1 MSTSGQERNRN
12 GANAKKRPSKRERPS
27 DDFERR
33 VTVGGCENPVQC
45 LPSGEGNFLFETND
59 PGRID
64 SFYSPDADRL
74 LRQICRSLGPVDIVR
89 MHGYTWSVE
98 DSDTIYGTISEIGG
112 NKWSLSER
120 LDTSKETTEKRT
132 NADCRAK
139 IVVVYHATEASP

>member
-12 GANAKKRPSKRERPS
+12 GANAKERPSKRERPS

-33 VTVGGCENPVQC
+33 VTVGGYENPVQC

-64 SFYSPDADRL
+64 SFYSLDADRL

-112 NKWSLSER
+112 KKRSLSER
-120 LDTSKETTEKRT
+120 LDASKEDAPEHQTGH
-132 NADCRAK
+132 CRAK
-139 IVVVYHATEASP
+139 IVVVYHVTEASP